1 MMRQNMADAVIE
13 RLTEV
18 SVQAAEQIGGL
29 MTQLTTSAEMLTP
42 ERLGRVLAMP
52 GGVYV
57 ARVDGRIVGTVQRVD
72 VSHSV
77 RTKCWIEDFVVDQAY
92 RGQGI
97 ATRLLEVAIAEA
109 PAEAG
114 SINLTSKPARGSSH
128 RVYAKLGFK
137 VREGSGLWRLGL

>member
-1 MMRQNMADAVIE
+1 MADAVIE

-18 SVQAAEQIGGL
+18 SVQAVEQIGGL
-29 MTQLTTSAEMLTP
+29 LTQLTTSAEMLTP

-57 ARVDGRIVGTVQRVD
+57 ARVQGRIVGTVQRVD

-77 RTKCWIEDFVVDQAY
+77 RTKCWIEDFVVDEAF

-97 ATRLLEVAIAEA
+97 ATRLLETAIAEA

-114 SINLTSKPARGSSH
+114 SINLTSNLTRVSSH
-128 RVYAKLGFK
+128 RVYARLGFK
-137 VREGSGLWRLGL
+137 MRDDTTLWRLGL